1 MNKFIYKLYRNV
13 TNYYKYCQIG
23 RLISKYT
30 KPYRAEGG
38 GSDYKYC
45 QICKLISKYTKP
57 YRAEG
62 GGSDCLRYRLSILE
76 KVGKGLMFEGF

>member
-38 GSDYKYC
+38 GSD
-45 QICKLISKYTKP
+45 
-57 YRAEG
+57 
-62 GGSDCLRYRLSILE
+62 CLRYRLSILE